1 MKLPRAC
8 IIGAGSSGITAAKAL
23 ADRGIP
29 FDCFEKSDKVGGN
42 WVFGNRNGMSS
53 SYSTLHINTSRERM
67 EYADYPMPP
76 AYPDFPRHDQIAR
89 YFDDYVEHFGLRE
102 RITFNTGVEHARL
115 HEDGTWEV
123 TISGEGAKAGAG
135 ANGDGEGAGGAG
147 EGEAAGAGE
156 GGGGAGEGQAAGAG
170 GAGQAAGAGGAGQ
183 AAGAGGAGQAAGAG
197 GAGQAAGA
205 GGAGEGEAAGAGE
218 GAGAGGAGEGAGAGG
233 AGEGTVG
240 RETRRYDA
248 LLVANGHHWN
258 PRWPEPAIQGSFDG
272 EQIHA
277 HDYKEPRQLAGRRV
291 VVVGMGNSA
300 MDIAVDASYHALS
313 TTLVARRGVHVV
325 PKYILGR
332 PLDAGVRP
340 SRLPFPWLLRGMQ
353 LVTRLTVGPMDR
365 YGLPRPDHRLGQ
377 AHPTV
382 SSRILDR
389 LAHGAITVKPEIA
402 ELTGERVRYADGS
415 EEQADLIVYCTG
427 YKISFPFFDERLVCA
442 PDNHLVLYKR
452 VFDPSHP
459 SLYFVGFVQP
469 WGAIM
474 PIAELQGRLVAEHLT
489 GDYALPSSA
498 QMRKDM
504 EAMLRRQAR
513 RYQASKRHTIQVD
526 YSNYVVELDDERRA
540 GLARARERG
549 LAPALVS

>member
-1 MKLPRAC
+1 MIATGALPCAC

-29 FDCFEKSDKVGGN
+29 FDCFETSDKVGGN

-67 EYADYPMPP
+67 EYADYPMP
-76 AYPDFPRHDQIAR
+76 ASYPDFPRHDQIAR

-102 RITFNTGVEHARL
+102 RITFNTGVEHARPL
-115 HEDGTWEV
+115 EGGGWEV
-123 TISGEGAKAGAG
+123 TISGPGT
-135 ANGDGEGAGGAG
+135 AGG
-147 EGEAAGAGE
+147 EEL
-156 GGGGAGEGQAAGAG
+156 
-170 GAGQAAGAGGAGQ
+170 
-183 AAGAGGAGQAAGAG
+183 
-197 GAGQAAGA
+197 
-205 GGAGEGEAAGAGE
+205 
-218 GAGAGGAGEGAGAGG
+218 
-233 AGEGTVG
+233 
-240 RETRRYDA
+240 RRYDA

-258 PRWPEPAIQGSFDG
+258 PRWPEPPIPGSFGG

-277 HDYKEPRQLAGRRV
+277 HDYKEPSQLIGRRV

-300 MDIAVDASYHALS
+300 MDIAVDASYHAHS

-340 SRLPFPWLLRGMQ
+340 SRVPFTWLLRGMQ
-353 LVTRLTVGPMDR
+353 LVTRVTVGPMER

-389 LAHGAITVKPEIA
+389 LAHGAIAVKPEIA
-402 ELTGERVRYADGS
+402 ELAGERVRYADGS
-415 EEQADLIVYCTG
+415 EEPADLIVYCTG
-427 YKISFPFFDERLVCA
+427 YKISFPFLDEGLISA
-442 PDNHLVLYKR
+442 PENRLVLYKR
-452 VFDPSHP
+452 VFSPEHP
-459 SLYFVGFVQP
+459 GLYFIGFVQP

-474 PIAELQGRLVAEHLT
+474 PIAELQSRLVAERLM
-489 GDYALPSSA
+489 GDYALPSPA
-498 QMRKDM
+498 QMRRDM
-504 EAMLRRQAR
+504 EAMMRRQSR

-526 YSNYVVELDDERRA
+526 FSNYVIELDDERRA
-540 GLARARERG
+540 GLERARG
-549 LAPALVS
+549 QGFAPSPPARTAVA

>member
-1 MKLPRAC
+1 VRQPDPNGGLLAGSQPRLVTMPTPPRAC

-29 FDCFEKSDKVGGN
+29 FDCFETSDKVGGN

-67 EYADYPMPP
+67 EYADYPMP
-76 AYPDFPRHDQIAR
+76 ASYPDFPRHDQIAR

-102 RITFNTGVEHARL
+102 RITFNTSVEHARPL
-115 HEDGTWEV
+115 EGGGWEV
-123 TISGEGAKAGAG
+123 TISGEGVAG
-135 ANGDGEGAGGAG
+135 D
-147 EGEAAGAGE
+147 
-156 GGGGAGEGQAAGAG
+156 
-170 GAGQAAGAGGAGQ
+170 
-183 AAGAGGAGQAAGAG
+183 
-197 GAGQAAGA
+197 
-205 GGAGEGEAAGAGE
+205 
-218 GAGAGGAGEGAGAGG
+218 
-233 AGEGTVG
+233 
-240 RETRRYDA
+240 REVHRYGA

-258 PRWPEPAIQGSFDG
+258 PRWPEPPIPGRFDG

-277 HDYKEPRQLAGRRV
+277 HEYKEPSQLAGRRV

-340 SRLPFPWLLRGMQ
+340 SRVPFTWLLRGMQ
-353 LVTRLTVGPMDR
+353 VVTRLTVGPMDR

-389 LAHGAITVKPEIA
+389 LAHGAIAVKPEIA

-415 EEQADLIVYCTG
+415 EEPADLIVYCTG
-427 YKISFPFFDERLVCA
+427 YKISFPFLDEQLVSA
-442 PDNHLVLYKR
+442 PENRLVLYKR
-452 VFDPSHP
+452 VFSLEHP
-459 SLYFVGFVQP
+459 GLYFVGFVQP

-474 PIAELQGRLVAEHLT
+474 PIAELQSRLVAEHLV
-489 GDYALPSSA
+489 GDYALPSPV
-498 QMRKDM
+498 QMRRDM
-504 EAMLRRQAR
+504 EAMMRRQSR

-526 YSNYVVELDDERRA
+526 FSNYVVELEDERRA
-540 GLARARERG
+540 GLERACAQSFAPPPP
-549 LAPALVS
+549 LAQAAVA

>member
-1 MKLPRAC
+1 MSLPRAC

-23 ADRGIP
+23 ADRDIP
-29 FDCFEKSDKVGGN
+29 FDCFESSDRIGGN

-76 AYPDFPRHDQIAR
+76 SYPDFPRHDQIAR
-89 YFDDYVEHFGLRE
+89 YFDDYVDHFGLRE
-102 RITFNTGVEHARL
+102 RITFNTSVEHARPL
-115 HEDGTWEV
+115 AEGGWEV
-123 TISGEGAKAGAG
+123 TIARGSAADVGARLTADAGLADGGAWPPVDAGLADGAAVREG
-135 ANGDGEGAGGAG
+135 DEPAGGSDG
-147 EGEAAGAGE
+147 V
-156 GGGGAGEGQAAGAG
+156 Q
-170 GAGQAAGAGGAGQ
+170 
-183 AAGAGGAGQAAGAG
+183 
-197 GAGQAAGA
+197 
-205 GGAGEGEAAGAGE
+205 
-218 GAGAGGAGEGAGAGG
+218 
-233 AGEGTVG
+233 

-258 PRWPEPAIQGSFDG
+258 PRWPEPPVPGVFDG
-272 EQIHA
+272 EQMHA
-277 HDYKEPRQLAGRRV
+277 HDYKQPSQLAGRRV

-340 SRLPFPWLLRGMQ
+340 TRVPFPWLLRGIQMI
-353 LVTRLTVGPMDR
+353 TRVTVGPMER

-389 LAHGAITVKPEIA
+389 LAHGAIAVRPEIA
-402 ELTGERVRYADGS
+402 ELAGTKVRYADGR
-415 EEQADLIVYCTG
+415 EQEADLIVYCTG
-427 YKISFPFFDERLVCA
+427 YKISFPFLDEHLISA
-442 PDNHLVLYKR
+442 PENRLVLYKR
-452 VFDPSHP
+452 IFSPAHP
-459 SLYFVGFVQP
+459 GLYFIGFVQP

-474 PIAELQGRLVAEHLT
+474 PIAEIQGRLVGEHLT
-489 GDYALPSSA
+489 GAYALPSPE
-498 QMRKDM
+498 QMRRDM
-504 EAMLRRQAR
+504 QAMLRRQQR

-526 YSNYVVELDDERRA
+526 FANHVVELDDERRA
-540 GLARARERG
+540 GAARARERG
-549 LAPALVS
+549 FALPLTPHAAAEPALVS